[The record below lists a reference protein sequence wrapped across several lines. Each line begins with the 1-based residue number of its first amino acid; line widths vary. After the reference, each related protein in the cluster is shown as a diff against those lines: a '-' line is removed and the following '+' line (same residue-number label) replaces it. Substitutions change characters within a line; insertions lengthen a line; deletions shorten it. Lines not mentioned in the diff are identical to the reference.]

1 MKRNEL
7 IEVLNTVFQIVEM
20 DILIKEYE
28 DRMKEKDESGQCD

>member
-7 IEVLNTVFQIVEM
+7 IEVLRTVFQIVEM

>member
-7 IEVLNTVFQIVEM
+7 IEVLHTVFQIVEI

>member
-7 IEVLNTVFQIVEM
+7 IEVLRTVFQVLEM